1 MTMKMQVAELWR
13 YPVKSLAG
21 ELLNSAEILADGI
34 PGDRVVQVYDAE
46 GRIVTARTAPRLLGL
61 KATLGPM
68 SEPLVD
74 GRPWMAPEVAAAI
87 EAAAGAGARLARDD
101 GSDRFD
107 VLPLLVATDGA
118 VGALGLDRRRFRPN
132 IFITGVNGLAERVW
146 PGRRARIGEAIVGF
160 KKLRGRCVM
169 TTYDPDTL
177 EHDPTVLRR
186 IVREMGGRL
195 ALDTYVLRGGRVAVG
210 DPLELL

>member
-1 MTMKMQVAELWR
+1 MKMRVAELWR

-21 ELLNSAEILADGI
+21 EPLDSAEISADGI
-34 PGDRVVQVYDAE
+34 PGDRVVQVYDTE
-46 GRIVTARTAPRLLGL
+46 GRIVTARIAPRLLGL

-68 SEPLVD
+68 GEPLVN
-74 GRPWMAPEVAAAI
+74 GRPWTAPEVAATI

-101 GSDRFD
+101 GPDRFD

-118 VGALGLDRRRFRPN
+118 ISALGLDRRRFRPN
-132 IFITGVNGLAERVW
+132 ILVAGVNGLTEREW
-146 PGRRARIGEAIVGF
+146 PGRRARIGEAIIGF

-177 EHDPTVLRR
+177 AHDPTVLRR
-186 IVREMGGRL
+186 IVQEMGGRL
-195 ALDTYVLRGGRVAVG
+195 ALDSYVIRGGRVAIG